1 MYHNNLEAWKEAIK
15 YVTKIYLVTEKF
27 PKKEIFG
34 LTNQIRRSVVSI
46 PSNIAEGCA
55 RTSAKETSRFLDISL
70 GSIAE
75 LETQLIISQNLGY
88 INNLDELL
96 EELNKVSALTSGL
109 KKYLDKKS

>member
-1 MYHNNLEAWKEAIK
+1 MYHKDLEVWKESIQF
-15 YVTKIYLVTEKF
+15 VTQIYIATDEF
-27 PKKEIFG
+27 PKTELFG

-55 RTSAKETSRFLDISL
+55 RSSSKDIARFIDIAL

-88 INNLDELL
+88 LANTKELL
-96 EELNKVSALTSGL
+96 SELKKINALTVGL
-109 KKYLDKKS
+109 KKYLNSK